1 MKRSLYQI
9 LNVAKEASP
18 EEISV
23 AYEKARARLAE
34 QANPDPNEAI
44 ILREAFQVLSNPQK
58 RVVYNTSQSN
68 RESGATQAAV
78 RGEEPPSSRRM
89 VLLLGAV
96 VVIALVGW
104 VAVKKS
110 ERHAQEVAAAS
121 APQVVGA
128 VQLINPAGQ
137 NGAVRMPP
145 NKILR
150 VLSPEE
156 LYATVAPSVAL
167 ISIKN
172 DQGVMIGSGSGVLV
186 GTNQVITNCH
196 VARAGSQ
203 LELFMANEKFTGT
216 VETADEHYDLCMLH
230 VYGISSQPVAIAKM
244 ADVHTAEKVYAIG
257 APQGLNLTISEGIIS
272 SLRDI
277 PDVGTVIQTSA
288 PISPGSS
295 GGGLFYN
302 TGRLVGITTFQSRS
316 GQNLNFA
323 VPAEWI
329 ESMSNRSGGGVGRIT
344 MGGE

>member
-9 LNVAKEASP
+9 LDIAKEASP
-18 EEISV
+18 EEISA
-23 AYEKARARLAE
+23 AYEKARAKLAE
-34 QANPDPNEAI
+34 QANPDPNESI
-44 ILREAFQVLSNPQK
+44 ILREAYQVLSNPQK
-58 RVVYNTSQSN
+58 RVVYNTGLSN
-68 RESGATQAAV
+68 RENGATQAAV
-78 RGEEPPSSRRM
+78 REDEPPSSKRM
-89 VLLLGAV
+89 LLLLGAV
-96 VVIALVGW
+96 VAIALIGW

-110 ERHAQEVAAAS
+110 ERHAQDVAAATALHLTS
-121 APQVVGA
+121 PVQV
-128 VQLINPAGQ
+128 INAASQ
-137 NGAVRMPP
+137 NGVVRMAPSEVR
-145 NKILR
+145 R

-167 ISIKN
+167 ISIRN
-172 DQGVMIGSGSGVLV
+172 DQGVLLGSGSGVLV

-203 LELFMANEKFTGT
+203 LELLMANEKFTGT

-230 VYGISSQPVAIAKM
+230 VFGIASQPVTIAKM

-295 GGGLFYN
+295 GGGLFDS
-302 TGRLVGITTFQSRS
+302 TGRLIGITTFQSRS

-329 ESMSNRSGGGVGRIT
+329 ESMSNRSGGGIGRIT